1 MNIYLD
7 YAANTPVDE
16 RVMNVFSDSTLKYY
30 ANPNSTHPLGK
41 IVKEEIDKA
50 TANILNM
57 LKNNCFLDED
67 MEVIYTSGA
76 SESNNLAIK
85 GIASSY
91 KEFGK
96 HIITTFLEHSS
107 VSSPITYLKEMGYD
121 IDLL

>member
-57 LKNNCFLDED
+57 LKNNCFLDEN

-96 HIITTFLEHSS
+96 HIITTFLELTL
-107 VSSPITYLKEMGYD
+107 IYFKLEKMEE
-121 IDLL
+121 